1 LEKDARTLGIPSFRF
16 VGPLQPTAAEETHK
30 ELPQKNWRLDNS
42 GSRKKCRKTSQSE
55 SKQRQPGLNGT
66 REFLVDKFPD

>member
-30 ELPQKNWRLDNS
+30 ELPQENWRLDNS
-42 GSRKKCRKTSQSE
+42 DSRKKYRRTSQSE
-55 SKQRQPGLNGT
+55 
-66 REFLVDKFPD
+66 